1 MKQSIRTNQQLGQLL
16 VGRRKSLGL
25 SQQELG
31 AKVGISQKRQ
41 SGLELQPGRVTVD
54 RLLGLLAAL
63 GLELVI
69 QDREQASAGNSTR
82 KTEW

>member
-1 MKQSIRTNQQLGQLL
+1 MKQSIRTNPQLGQLL
-16 VGRRKSLGL
+16 VGRRKALGL

-41 SGLELQPGRVTVD
+41 SSLELQPGRITVD

-63 GLELVI
+63 GLELVV
-69 QDREQASAGNSTR
+69 QDREQASPGDSTR
-82 KTEW
+82 ETEW

>member
-16 VGRRKSLGL
+16 LGQRKALGL
-25 SQQELG
+25 SQQALG
-31 AKVGISQKRQ
+31 VKVGISQKRQ
-41 SGLELQPGRVTVD
+41 SGLEREPGRITVD

-63 GLELVI
+63 GLELVV
-69 QDREQASAGNSTR
+69 QDRAQASRGDSTS

>member
-16 VGRRKSLGL
+16 VGRRKALGL
-25 SQQELG
+25 SQEALG
-31 AKVGISQKRQ
+31 VKVGISQKRQ
-41 SGLELQPGRVTVD
+41 SGLERQPGRLTVD

-63 GLELVI
+63 GLELVV
-69 QDREQASAGNSTR
+69 QDRGPAPRGDSVR

>member
-16 VGRRKSLGL
+16 VGRRKALGL

-69 QDREQASAGNSTR
+69 QDREQAPPGDSTR

>member
-16 VGRRKSLGL
+16 VGRRKALGL
-25 SQQELG
+25 SQQALG

-63 GLELVI
+63 GLELVV
-69 QDREQASAGNSTR
+69 QDREPASPGDSTR
-82 KTEW
+82 ETEW

>member
-1 MKQSIRTNQQLGQLL
+1 MKQPIRTNQQLGQLL
-16 VGRRKSLGL
+16 VGRRKTLSL
-25 SQQELG
+25 SQQALG

-69 QDREQASAGNSTR
+69 QDREQTPPGDSTR
-82 KTEW
+82 ETEW

>member
-16 VGRRKSLGL
+16 VGRRKALGL

-31 AKVGISQKRQ
+31 VKVGISQKRQ
-41 SGLELQPGRVTVD
+41 SGLERQPGRLTVD

-63 GLELVI
+63 GLELVV
-69 QDREQASAGNSTR
+69 QDRGPASRDDSTG

>member
-16 VGRRKSLGL
+16 VGRRKALGL

-63 GLELVI
+63 GLELVV
-69 QDREQASAGNSTR
+69 QDREPAPTGDSTR
-82 KTEW
+82 ETEW

>member
-16 VGRRKSLGL
+16 IGRRKALGL
-25 SQQELG
+25 SQQQLG
-31 AKVGISQKRQ
+31 VKVGISQKRQ
-41 SGLELQPGRVTVD
+41 SGLEREPGRVTID

-63 GLELVI
+63 GLELVV
-69 QDREQASAGNSTR
+69 QDNGQVSRGDSSH